1 MPLTTPYEGLP
12 PELHSEVVLLYIS
25 TVILSRSNFSFELP
39 IPFDPT
45 SESDYNNITW
55 YDTYPQPTWAD
66 ILSYYLAGWEWA
78 ITSDNIP
85 YEDVPYLGYRID
97 YLDEYIEEQLEPNV
111 NSREPAIAAGS
122 SGQFLGYN
130 KTMQAV
136 TKANVGLGN
145 VDNTSDVNK
154 PVSTAQASAISTAIA
169 GLVNSAP
176 GTLDTLK
183 ELADA
188 LGDDANYATT
198 ITTALG
204 NKVDKVTGK
213 GLSTNDYT
221 TAEQTKLAG
230 LTSPKAYEGTTLRAN
245 AFPIFAHATV
255 ASGVAVFNLTS
266 DGTSGG
272 TALFSNGI
280 IQDSINL
287 FVSDAT
293 ASYQM
298 SFALTNSNKTLTVTT
313 NKLTT
318 ANILSGILGQAAAN
332 GAVVKLQIWG
342 Y

>member
-1 MPLTTPYEGLP
+1 MSLTTLEIKAFNTDIGTPGIQY
-12 PELHSEVVLLYIS
+12 SFI
-25 TVILSRSNFSFELP
+25 NFQAV
-39 IPFDPT
+39 
-45 SESDYNNITW
+45 DY
-55 YDTYPQPTWAD
+55 YMQPTIQEIMQYGPIEDLTTTPFLTFVTPAD
-66 ILSYYLAGWEWA
+66 AIAYYLAA
-78 ITSDNIP
+78 DCAALVTQINTSI
-85 YEDVPYLGYRID
+85 
-97 YLDEYIEEQLEPNV
+97 
-111 NSREPAIAAGS
+111 GS
-122 SGQFLGYN
+122 SFYTDYDVELVDTPVQTIFNELATVAFSGQSSDLDNDAGF
-130 KTMQAV
+130 V
-136 TKANVGLGN
+136 TAA
-145 VDNTSDVNK
+145 
-154 PVSTAQASAISTAIA
+154 AQAAAISSAVA

-188 LGDDANYATT
+188 INDDASYAAT

-204 NKVDKVTGK
+204 NKVDKVVGK

-230 LTSPKAYEGTTLRAN
+230 LTSPKAYEGITLRAN

-255 ASGVAVFNLTS
+255 ASGIAVFYLTA
-266 DGTSGG
+266 DGTSTG
-272 TALFSNGI
+272 TALFPNGI

-298 SFALTNSNKTLTVTT
+298 GAALTNSNKTLTVTT

-318 ANILSGILGQAAAN
+318 ANILTGLLGQAAAN
-332 GAVVKLQIWG
+332 GAVVKLQVWG